1 MIACRKLSGSL
12 GYSTASDLLAVGE
25 ESLTTTSPRT
35 HYPLLLV
42 FLVSCLLCD
51 TDAPLAIAKFLV
63 AIVHYHTS

>member
-42 FLVSCLLCD
+42 FLCLLWC
-51 TDAPLAIAKFLV
+51 
-63 AIVHYHTS
+63 